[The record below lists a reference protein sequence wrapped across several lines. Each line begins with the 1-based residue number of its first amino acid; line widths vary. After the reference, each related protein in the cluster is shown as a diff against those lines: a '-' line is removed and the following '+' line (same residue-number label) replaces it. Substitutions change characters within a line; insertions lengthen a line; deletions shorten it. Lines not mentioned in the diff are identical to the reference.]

1 MVIIWLMVVN
11 NLVGGWPTPLK
22 NMSSSMGRMTSHI
35 VWTIKNLPNH
45 QPVITVQNKWYPL
58 PLRWW
63 REIGIDADRTLPN
76 HFVFQMAD
84 VQNVLVLKWNRENWI
99 QPPAE
104 YLGKAWMFGFW
115 KGFYPKKKT
124 CEPEMSWLENRL
136 HGFVE
141 KFGTSKFARKHL
153 TKFIHWLS
161 LILESFS
168 FTKEC
173 PKKTNWKKWSPL
185 KLPVFEICFQWIS
198 GMGSP
203 HFQNGLPKN
212 CFWDF

>member
-76 HFVFQMAD
+76 HLVFQMAD

-99 QPPAE
+99 QPPAVP
-104 YLGKAWMFGFW
+104 GKGMDVRLLKGLLPEKKQPASRKCRDW
-115 KGFYPKKKT
+115 KIVYMG
-124 CEPEMSWLENRL
+124 L
-136 HGFVE
+136 
-141 KFGTSKFARKHL
+141 SKNLVPPNLLANTWPNL
-153 TKFIHWLS
+153 YI
-161 LILESFS
+161 
-168 FTKEC
+168 
-173 PKKTNWKKWSPL
+173 
-185 KLPVFEICFQWIS
+185 
-198 GMGSP
+198 G
-203 HFQNGLPKN
+203 
-212 CFWDF
+212 

>member
-84 VQNVLVLKWNRENWI
+84 VQNVLVLKRNRENWI

-115 KGFYPKKKT
+115 KGFYPKRNNLRAGNVVIGKSSTWVCRKIWYLQICSQTLDQIYTLAKPHSWEFQFHQGMSKKNK
-124 CEPEMSWLENRL
+124 LEKM
-136 HGFVE
+136 V
-141 KFGTSKFARKHL
+141 S
-153 TKFIHWLS
+153 TK
-161 LILESFS
+161 
-168 FTKEC
+168 T
-173 PKKTNWKKWSPL
+173 P
-185 KLPVFEICFQWIS
+185 
-198 GMGSP
+198 G
-203 HFQNGLPKN
+203 
-212 CFWDF
+212 FWDLFPMN